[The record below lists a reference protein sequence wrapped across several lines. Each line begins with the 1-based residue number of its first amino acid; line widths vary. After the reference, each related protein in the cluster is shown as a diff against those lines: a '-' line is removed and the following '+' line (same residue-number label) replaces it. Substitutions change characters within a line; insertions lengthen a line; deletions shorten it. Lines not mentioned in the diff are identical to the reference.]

1 MGKTIH
7 KFAEEM
13 SAIMPRMMREFVKRQ
28 PRVVATGEV
37 SLPQIAILH
46 ILKERDRCMMSELA
60 KLLSITTSAATGIVD
75 RMVRAGFLRR
85 IPDPNDRRIINIRIT
100 LKGKRA
106 INAIFRQRRKM
117 MIGVFKHFSSKE
129 RETYLNMVKK
139 ICSILTKEK
148 R

>member
-13 SAIMPRMMREFVKRQ
+13 SVIMPRMTREFVKRQ
-28 PRVVATGEV
+28 PRIVATGEI
-37 SLPQIAILH
+37 SFPQMAILH

-75 RMVRAGFLRR
+75 RMVKTGFLKRV
-85 IPDPNDRRIINIRIT
+85 PDPNDRRIINVRIT
-100 LKGKRA
+100 PRGERA
-106 INAIFRQRRKM
+106 TNAIFRQRQKM
-117 MIGVFKHFSSKE
+117 MIDVFKHFSSSE
-129 RETYLNMVKK
+129 RETYLGMVKK
-139 ICSILTKEK
+139 IYHILTRES

>member
-13 SAIMPRMMREFVKRQ
+13 SVIMPRMMREFVKRQ

-37 SLPQIAILH
+37 SLPQMAILH
-46 ILKERDRCMMSELA
+46 ILKEKNQCMMSELA
-60 KLLSITTSAATGIVD
+60 RLLSVTTSAATGIVD
-75 RMVRAGFLRR
+75 RMVRAGLLKR

-100 LKGKRA
+100 PKGKRT
-106 INAIFRQRRKM
+106 IGAIFRQRQKM
-117 MIGVFKHFSSKE
+117 MIGVFKHFSSGE

-139 ICSILTKEK
+139 IYHILTRE
-148 R
+148 RR